1 MCAADFIEEESSER
15 FPQHAATD
23 RAASSL
29 TLAPDVTEPP
39 RTPRSIW
46 LLAAIG
52 AVLLHAGCVA
62 LAFEYLQPDEA
73 TDDLGA
79 PAIEIG
85 LELEAPH
92 HDPSNLPPGPDAD
105 ASAASPAVME
115 QKTVTEQTDLPK
127 ATPTETDDPDRVV
140 APQETKKPDDDQP
153 TTPAVQTAPSN
164 ASVAAEATAMPS
176 PQTAQEAPRSVA
188 PDLGSGE
195 SLRRVRTTWQKELAV
210 HLDKF
215 KRYPADRSR
224 QSAEILIRFVLD
236 RTGRVVS
243 VEVAKSSGDTAF
255 DDAALAMMRRADPV
269 PAPPALVA
277 DEGLRFTMPV
287 IFHVKG
293 RG

>member
-1 MCAADFIEEESSER
+1 MCAADFIEGDSSELL
-15 FPQHAATD
+15 PHDTAKDDVAM
-23 RAASSL
+23 SL
-29 TLAPDVTEPP
+29 SPTPDVEEPP

-62 LAFEYLQPDEA
+62 LAFEYLQPDDA

-85 LELEAPH
+85 FELEAPH
-92 HDPSNLPPGPDAD
+92 HDPSDLPPGPDAD

-115 QKTVTEQTDLPK
+115 QKTVTEQTELPK
-127 ATPTETDDPDRVV
+127 ATPTETEDPDRVV
-140 APQETKKPDDDQP
+140 APEETKKPEDDQP
-153 TTPAVQTAPSN
+153 KTPAVQTAPSN

-176 PQTAQEAPRSVA
+176 PQTAQEAPHSLA

-195 SLRRVRTTWQKELAV
+195 SLRRMRATWQKELAV

-215 KRYPADRSR
+215 KRYPTDRSH
-224 QSAEILIRFVLD
+224 QSAEIVIRFVLD